1 MVSKKKKRE
10 QRFGSN
16 MNTAMSMP
24 VTTPR
29 RRSPWWAW
37 LLAASF
43 LITFAVGIYGSLMG
57 PAPTG
62 GAMSDASEGGALV
75 QRVSPGMPLENAG
88 VQAGDI
94 VVAMDGQPIR
104 SDHDW
109 GEMAWQFEPGKPFV
123 LTVERAGQQM
133 QFTML
138 LPERRR
144 WQMRDGSQWLD
155 YSLSAALALLYL
167 TMGLV
172 ALFARPRDLGAV
184 AGAVLLFMFGGLLGP
199 GGGAGTAAMFRQMP
213 FLLQVPTFIFDML
226 LGGYLVLVFAALYPR
241 PVFRRR
247 WILPVLLLPALLV
260 IPWNAIR
267 LYHRFYMQTIS
278 PGPPWA
284 FQLLLAVEMANILMG
299 LIVLV
304 LGYRRLK
311 DLHERQGLRRVLLA
325 ALISFGAMVFYFWML
340 ASSSPVL
347 QRIYDS
353 KATGFVFLFLW
364 SIFPVVFAYTVVH
377 TGRQRT
383 SSIANSV

>member
-1 MVSKKKKRE
+1 
-10 QRFGSN
+10 
-16 MNTAMSMP
+16 MP
-24 VTTPR
+24 VTTPS

-37 LLAASF
+37 VLAASF
-43 LITFAVGIYGSLMG
+43 LVTFAVSIYGSLMG

-62 GAMSDASEGGALV
+62 GAISDASGGGALV
-75 QRVSPGMPLENAG
+75 ERVSPGLPLENAG
-88 VQAGDI
+88 VRAGDV
-94 VVAMDGQPIR
+94 VVALNGQAIR
-104 SDHDW
+104 SGHDW

-123 LTVERAGQQM
+123 LTVDRAGQLM

-138 LPERRR
+138 FPEHRR
-144 WQMRDGSQWLD
+144 WQMLDRTQWLD
-155 YSLSAALALLYL
+155 YSLSAALSLLYL
-167 TMGLV
+167 AMGLV
-172 ALFARPRDLGAV
+172 ALFARPRDPGAV
-184 AGAVLLFMFGGLLGP
+184 AGAVLLFMFAALLGP

-213 FLLQVPTFIFDML
+213 FLLQVPRFIFATL

-267 LYHRFYMQTIS
+267 FYHRFYMQTIS

-284 FQLLLAVEMANILMG
+284 FQLQLAVEMANILMG

-311 DLHERQGLRRVLLA
+311 DLHERRDLRRVLFA

-347 QRIYDS
+347 QRIYES
-353 KATGFVFLFLW
+353 KATDFVLMFLW

-377 TGRQRT
+377 TGRKPT
-383 SSIANSV
+383 SSIANSG